1 MKTEAIVPVEPLRN
15 ADGVPFSP
23 LYGDVYHPA
32 AGALEQARHVFLGGN
47 DLPARWQGRDR
58 FVVLETGFGLGNN
71 FLATWAAWRHDAHA
85 CGQLHFISIEK
96 HPLTREAMR
105 ALPRYPTLAASA
117 AELVDA
123 WPPLTPNLH
132 RLSFDGGRVQ
142 LLLVLGDVAAWLP
155 ELVARVDA
163 FYLDGFAPSKNPQM
177 WQPRL
182 YKALGRLA
190 APQATLATWTAA
202 RPVREGLQA
211 AGFTVHLASGRGGKR
226 DITHAR
232 YAPAFV
238 PRRTPARS
246 LEPASDQRHAL
257 VIGAGLAGCAVAWA
271 LAEHGWSSLLL
282 ERQAGPAQEASGNPA
297 GLFHGI
303 VNAQDGTHARFNRAA
318 ALQAQVAI
326 GSFIARGHAHGEAGG
341 LLRLDTSGGTAGAM
355 QQVLRRLGLPSDYV
369 RALTADEASALSG
382 IALQQPAWF
391 YPGGGWIR
399 PADLAAAFLERAG
412 PAACCRA
419 NTAVHALR
427 RRDGRWQALDAAGEV
442 SAQAETVVLANAG
455 DALRLLG
462 RPQWPI
468 EMRRGQISIGDAAH
482 FQPMPRLPIAG
493 AGYLLPAIA
502 GQAIFGATSQ
512 PGDGDPATRA
522 GDHVHNLAQLER
534 LTGRSLHVPVDALQ
548 GRVGWRWSSDDRLP
562 LIGAVPDDAAAD
574 LSSRLDQPRFVP
586 RLPGAFVF
594 TGLGSRG
601 ITWCALGAQVLAS
614 IVSGA
619 PVPLEASLLDSVDPA
634 RFRSRDARRAEG
646 QR

>member
-1 MKTEAIVPVEPLRN
+1 
-15 ADGVPFSP
+15 
-23 LYGDVYHPA
+23 
-32 AGALEQARHVFLGGN
+32 
-47 DLPARWQGRDR
+47 
-58 FVVLETGFGLGNN
+58 
-71 FLATWAAWRHDAHA
+71 
-85 CGQLHFISIEK
+85 
-96 HPLTREAMR
+96 
-105 ALPRYPTLAASA
+105 
-117 AELVDA
+117 
-123 WPPLTPNLH
+123 
-132 RLSFDGGRVQ
+132 
-142 LLLVLGDVAAWLP
+142 
-155 ELVARVDA
+155 
-163 FYLDGFAPSKNPQM
+163 
-177 WQPRL
+177 
-182 YKALGRLA
+182 
-190 APQATLATWTAA
+190 
-202 RPVREGLQA
+202 VREGLQA
-211 AGFTVHLASGRGGKR
+211 AGFTVHMASGRGGKR

-246 LEPASDQRHAL
+246 LGPASDKRHAL

-282 ERQAGPAQEASGNPA
+282 ERRAGPAQEASGNPA

-303 VNAQDGTHARFNRAA
+303 VNAQDGPHARFNRAA
-318 ALQAQVAI
+318 ALQAQVVI
-326 GSFIARGHAHGEAGG
+326 GALIAQRRVQGEVRG

-355 QQVLRRLGLPSDYV
+355 QQTLSRLGLPNDYV

-391 YPGGGWIR
+391 YPGGGWVH
-399 PADLAAAFLERAG
+399 PAELAAACLDSAG
-412 PAACCRA
+412 PAACCHA

-427 RRDGRWQALDAAGEV
+427 RRDGRWQALDAAGDVLAE
-442 SAQAETVVLANAG
+442 SETVVLANAG

-468 EMRRGQISIGDAAH
+468 EMRRGQISIGHAAH

-493 AGYLLPAIA
+493 AGYLLPAVA
-502 GQAIFGATSQ
+502 GQVIFGATSQ
-512 PGDGDPATRA
+512 PGDGDPAARA
-522 GDHVHNLAQLER
+522 RDHVHNLVQLER
-534 LTGRSLHVPVDALQ
+534 LTGRSIAVPVDALQ

-562 LIGAVPDDAAAD
+562 LIGAVPDSAAAD
-574 LSSRLDQPRFVP
+574 AASRLDQPRFVP